1 MMSPR
6 GEEDIWSQHM
16 GEALGRKKVLDSE
29 RMQLKE
35 ECGFFSRAG
44 TRLQIRTQRRGVWG
58 WYFGQNVW
66 AGI

>member
-1 MMSPR
+1 MVSPR
-6 GEEDIWSQHM
+6 GEKDIRSQHM

-29 RMQLKE
+29 RMQLEE
-35 ECGFFSRAG
+35 ECGFFLWAG
-44 TRLQIRTQRRGVWG
+44 TRLQIRTQSRGMWG